1 MEHPWRPH
9 LPTWPKSG
17 RTSPPCRSSCRSR
30 AELCRHAG
38 RRPPRARPDIGTGQY
53 IEYDGQPFYL
63 KHTPDAFD
71 LADLAEY
78 MEGAADQPIR
88 ALGGINARLRLWF
101 VDYEALRTAFR
112 EKNAGIDLERQ
123 MGEYGEL
130 ASRLFETLAARP
142 TEAPA
147 DTSTGRTPTSTSS
160 KDGSPSADGSPSTDP
175 SPSETSTPG

>member
-1 MEHPWRPH
+1 MA
-9 LPTWPKSG
+9 
-17 RTSPPCRSSCRSR
+17 SPPSNL
-30 AELCRHAG
+30 AEI
-38 RRPPRARPDIGTGQY
+38 RPDIAAMQEQIPQPGPNSVDMQADAHREKRPDIGTGQY
-53 IEYDGQPFYL
+53 IEYAGQPFYL

-78 MEGAADQPIR
+78 MEGAAAQPIR

-101 VDYEALRTAFR
+101 VDYEALRTTFR

-130 ASRLFETLAARP
+130 ASKLFETLAARP